1 LTGTFSSSAI
11 SEASKIFRGFGCRLV
26 FAAITYCSSNFL
38 VALIVLLL
46 EVLDSGDSINELSKE
61 MLLAPPFPAVDGGA
75 AGAEN
80 LF

>member
-1 LTGTFSSSAI
+1 
-11 SEASKIFRGFGCRLV
+11 
-26 FAAITYCSSNFL
+26 